1 MTKGKNQERV
11 QPLRVGEIPYLNMVP
26 IFTALKEY
34 FDTEGIRF
42 IKGHPREVNKMLR
55 EGEID
60 ISPSS
65 SIEYAKYPDRYL
77 LVPDISVSSR
87 EKVHSVLLFSPYP
100 LEGEDVPLIYS
111 TPHSET
117 SLTLAKIVTNLFL
130 GKKSNVT
137 ILSDA
142 RKEGKA
148 RGIPYLL
155 IGDEAITESMETKDE
170 EKRYVYDLGELWNRH
185 TGLSFTFALWMVN
198 KERYRR
204 EKRKIKKF
212 CRKLLDA
219 KKIAGNIVRFGDRKI
234 TVRKELS
241 WGFLNHYWSNL
252 SYELGKEREGLELFF
267 TLSREIGDIENV
279 PALNMIDLP

>member
-1 MTKGKNQERV
+1 VTKGKNQERV

-241 WGFLNHYWSNL
+241 WGFLNHYGSNL